1 MRRKSF
7 AALALALRKTPK
19 PRADQ
24 NEEPEVGSVKELAK
38 LFKEFLRSSAYS
50 STIRRASSVREG
62 FFGF

>member
-38 LFKEFLRSSAYS
+38 LFKEFS
-50 STIRRASSVREG
+50 
-62 FFGF
+62 